1 MQIFYCFLSAWIE
14 WIGHCNIPYCLMPVD
29 GLHILH
35 EDKLILKNK
44 ISMSLLRLH
53 LILIP
58 NEKEGVLM
66 NCQVKIPLIDVI
78 CKWILL
84 DIKG

>member
-1 MQIFYCFLSAWIE
+1 
-14 WIGHCNIPYCLMPVD
+14 MPVD

-78 CKWILL
+78 CK
-84 DIKG
+84 